1 MSEFKEG
8 QRVKVELE
16 GVMGNVDDKGVYV
29 TVPVSKTYAHWIWLE
44 HAEITLLD
52 PPDWPPQVGDIWTT
66 KDGEKPVKEWFA
78 RHNRSDSRQI
88 VMTAEDG
95 KVFFD
100 LEPFKT
106 LNPVLVR
113 RRGE

>member
-1 MSEFKEG
+1 MSEFKAG
-8 QRVKVELE
+8 QRVKVEYEATIQSAGSHSLY
-16 GVMGNVDDKGVYV
+16 VCRDDRASYWIDPAKFKV
-29 TVPVSKTYAHWIWLE
+29 TV
-44 HAEITLLD
+44 LD
-52 PPDWPPQVGDIWTT
+52 PPDWPPQVGDIWAT